1 MISRSLA
8 AISSNMAGVGKYGL
22 QGMQKSTGPAPS
34 LSRVSAAIDG
44 LCAAV
49 LRNNEV
55 TLSAMEP
62 PCTAG
67 PPGTNRARH
76 AWGARAGEHGP
87 PVHTKGRVTQFNRC
101 EKTVAA
107 GTPGACWASRAPAA
121 GV

>member
-67 PPGTNRARH
+67 PPGANPARP
-76 AWGARAGEHGP
+76 AWVARAGGHGAP
-87 PVHTKGRVTQFNRC
+87 GQTTGSVTPFNRC
-101 EKTVAA
+101 EKTVTA
-107 GTPGACWASRAPAA
+107 GPPGAC
-121 GV
+121 